1 MSNQETR
8 DSLKKFIGS
17 INANR
22 IKLINISSKSNENL
36 SGTLQGGSLERN
48 VEINLESVGTG
59 QQNDSDLVIF
69 GSYLVKI
76 NDAIDEK
83 SLVSF
88 EAEYK
93 VILTMKDGVD
103 FTDKLTEDQQKIV
116 GIYFNQSG
124 RIILFP
130 YVRHLY
136 DMIVRESDLF
146 LPPLPPILFK
156 S

>member
-1 MSNQETR
+1 MSNQKTR
-8 DSLKKFIGS
+8 DRLKKFIGS
-17 INANR
+17 ISSNR

-36 SGTLQGGSLERN
+36 SGMLQGGALERN
-48 VEINLESVGTG
+48 VKINLESVGTG

-69 GSYLVKI
+69 GNYLVKI
-76 NDAIDEK
+76 DDAIDEK

-93 VILTMKDGVD
+93 VILTMEDGADFKDE
-103 FTDKLTEDQQKIV
+103 LTEDQQKIV

>member
-17 INANR
+17 INSNR

-36 SGTLQGGSLERN
+36 SGMLQGGALERK

-93 VILTMKDGVD
+93 VILTMEDGVD
-103 FTDKLTEDQQKIV
+103 FTDELTEDQQKIV